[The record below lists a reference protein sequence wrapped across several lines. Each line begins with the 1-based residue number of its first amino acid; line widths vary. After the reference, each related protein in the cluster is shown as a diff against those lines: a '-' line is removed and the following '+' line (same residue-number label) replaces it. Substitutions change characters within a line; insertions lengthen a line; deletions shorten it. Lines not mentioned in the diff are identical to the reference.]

1 MKNKYNPPSFSIL
14 VFPQN
19 VDVLNASGGG
29 TFGTI
34 GDYDGDFLE

>member
-1 MKNKYNPPSFSIL
+1 MKNKYNPPNLSIMT
-14 VFPQN
+14 FPQN
-19 VDVLNASGGG
+19 EDVLNASGGG

>member
-1 MKNKYNPPSFSIL
+1 MKNKYNPPSLQIMT
-14 VFPQN
+14 FPQDL
-19 VDVLNASGGG
+19 DVLNASGG